1 MRQKYIILII
11 VLSIGGILLFQNLY
25 HEKKDK
31 EIRQLADKIEK
42 QKIELEKHFIDYF
55 PKELS
60 DSSPIKASTTKVT
73 YKYHTNSGKARYSEY
88 LIFKDSLVWDYYE
101 VRNHCHLK
109 DICKYDRSNFD
120 KLIKELSEKKFSG
133 TCDLREMS
141 VGGAGFK
148 YYFEKDS
155 NCYLQ
160 YSDLYQLSG
169 EYQEVDKLIKHFI
182 ETHKTQCEILF
193 EKFSNEP
200 HEHAH
205 FGEFRSL
212 PQELH
217 KYVVK

>member
-1 MRQKYIILII
+1 M
-11 VLSIGGILLFQNLY
+11 
-25 HEKKDK
+25 
-31 EIRQLADKIEK
+31 
-42 QKIELEKHFIDYF
+42 
-55 PKELS
+55 
-60 DSSPIKASTTKVT
+60 
-73 YKYHTNSGKARYSEY
+73 
-88 LIFKDSLVWDYYE
+88 IFKDSLVWNYYE

-133 TCDLREMS
+133 TCNLREMS
-141 VGGAGFK
+141 VGGAGFE

-160 YSDLYQLSG
+160 YSDSYQLSG

-193 EKFSNEP
+193 EKFSNES
-200 HEHAH
+200 HEHAP

-212 PQELH
+212 PQKLH